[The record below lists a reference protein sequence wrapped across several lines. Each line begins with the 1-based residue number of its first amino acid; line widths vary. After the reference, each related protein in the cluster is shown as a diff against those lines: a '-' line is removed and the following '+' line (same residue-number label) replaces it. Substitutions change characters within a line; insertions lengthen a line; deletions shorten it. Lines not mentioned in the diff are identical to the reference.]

1 LASPLIKLEAFLP
14 YRLSVLANVTSG
26 AIAAAYEERFGLT
39 IPEWRVIAV
48 LMRHPGLS
56 AREVAEKSRMD
67 AVAVSRAVNRLLRA
81 GRLRR
86 GVATDDRRRSIL
98 QVSPAGAAVYRRV
111 APLALDFERS
121 LLDTLTHDDRASLDR
136 LLGLLTQRAEALSL
150 DMRATKQAPRGP
162 DTRRPQVRPRPDS
175 VAPPD
180 SRRAKRRESAR

>member
-1 LASPLIKLEAFLP
+1 LTSPLIKLETFLP
-14 YRLSVLANVTSG
+14 YRLSVLANVTSN

-86 GVATDDRRRSIL
+86 AVATDDRRRSIL
-98 QVSPAGAAVYRRV
+98 QVSAAGTAVYRGV
-111 APLALDFERS
+111 APLALEFERS
-121 LLDTLTHDDRASLDR
+121 LLDTLTNDERAALDR
-136 LLGLLTQRAEALSL
+136 LLEVLTQRAEVLSVDL
-150 DMRATKQAPRGP
+150 RLPKKAARGP
-162 DTRRPQVRPRPDS
+162 KARRLQTRRNP
-175 VAPPD
+175 
-180 SRRAKRRESAR
+180 AR